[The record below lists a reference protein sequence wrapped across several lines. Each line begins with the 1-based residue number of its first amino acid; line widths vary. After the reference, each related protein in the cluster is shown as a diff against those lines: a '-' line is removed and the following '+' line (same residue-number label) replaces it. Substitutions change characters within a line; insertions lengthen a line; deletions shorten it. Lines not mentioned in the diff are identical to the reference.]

1 MVKKNRYFLRV
12 FVIENPFR
20 VIVTSVGCHDQ
31 KIEKLQKR
39 QKLQKF
45 KNHFHFLKFLE
56 NCLGTYSV
64 SLMHSVEFLNR
75 KFVVLHRNDAHRAVV
90 IHPSRGDEVND
101 G

>member
-1 MVKKNRYFLRV
+1 M
-12 FVIENPFR
+12 
-20 VIVTSVGCHDQ
+20 
-31 KIEKLQKR
+31 
-39 QKLQKF
+39 
-45 KNHFHFLKFLE
+45 
-56 NCLGTYSV
+56 